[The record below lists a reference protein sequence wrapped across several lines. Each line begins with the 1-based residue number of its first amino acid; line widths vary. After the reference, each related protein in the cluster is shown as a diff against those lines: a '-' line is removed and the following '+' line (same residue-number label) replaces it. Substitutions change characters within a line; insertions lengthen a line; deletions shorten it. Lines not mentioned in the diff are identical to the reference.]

1 MLYAPTM
8 YPYVYSALEP
18 SLDLLPY
25 HRQLYTHMVCFRC
38 IGLVP
43 GALEV
48 VAMGDNVQSSTVQQ
62 MHGN

>member
-1 MLYAPTM
+1 M

-25 HRQLYTHMVCFRC
+25 HRRLYIHMVCFRC
-38 IGLVP
+38 IGLIP
-43 GALEV
+43 GVVEV

-62 MHGN
+62 MQGN

>member
-8 YPYVYSALEP
+8 YPYVYSVLEP
-18 SLDLLPY
+18 SLDLLAY
-25 HRQLYTHMVCFRC
+25 HRRLYTHMVCFRC
-38 IGLVP
+38 IRLVP

-62 MHGN
+62 MHGD

>member
-1 MLYAPTM
+1 M

-25 HRQLYTHMVCFRC
+25 HRQLSTHIVCFRC

-43 GALEV
+43 GALKV
-48 VAMGDNVQSSTVQQ
+48 VAVGDNVQNSTVQQ